1 MTRTVRCLPT
11 SAIKSDDPIALDTS
25 TPALVL
31 RLDPNIFHHG
41 TLGVIRSLGRAGVEI
56 HAVLE
61 GRHAPA
67 SRSRFVHR
75 TYPLPPEMLDPQILL
90 ANLKNIAEGVGRRA
104 VLFPVDDASS
114 IFTAEHIDSLI
125 DHFIL
130 PTQEPTLPRRVADKA
145 TLAEICRESE
155 MPYPETYVPRSLDEV
170 REAVARLKLP
180 LVAKWS
186 RPWLPMPSRTT
197 LIRSLDEAVQLF
209 ALTPAAGGPLLL
221 QRRLPTGQGVDWFFH
236 GYFNSSSSCL
246 LGAVGR
252 KERAYPPQT
261 GLTTLGRWQPNPSL
275 ESMARRF
282 AAQLGY
288 AGILDLDFRYDPA
301 AGVYYLLDF
310 NPRLGA
316 QFRLF
321 TDRQGLDLVRA
332 QHLDLTGRPVPKA
345 SPQYNRA
352 FLVETYDPVSTALQL
367 WNKTLSMSEWRHSLR
382 GTKELAWFAL
392 DDLRPSL
399 AVGSR
404 WLAFCFQRLWHG
416 ATPPTN
422 TTAEP
427 NTGH

>member
-1 MTRTVRCLPT
+1 MK
-11 SAIKSDDPIALDTS
+11 ADGPITLDIS

-41 TLGVIRSLGRAGVEI
+41 TLGVIRSLGRAGVEV

-61 GRHAPA
+61 GRHPPA

-75 TYPLPPEMLDPQILL
+75 TYPLRPEMLDPQTML
-90 ANLKNIAEGVGRRA
+90 ANLKNITERIGRRA

-114 IFTAEHIDSLI
+114 IFVAEHTNDLV
-125 DHFIL
+125 DHFLL
-130 PTQEPTLPRRVADKA
+130 PEQEPTLPRRVADKA
-145 TLAEICRESE
+145 ALAEICRESDI
-155 MPYPETYVPRSLDEV
+155 PYPETYVPRSLGEV
-170 REAVARLKLP
+170 KEAVARLKLP

-186 RPWLPMPSRTT
+186 RPWLPMPSRTR
-197 LIRSLDEAVQLF
+197 LIRSLDEVVRLF
-209 ALTPAAGGPLLL
+209 TLTPMAGGPLLL
-221 QRRLPTGQGVDWFFH
+221 QRRLPVGCGVDWFFH
-236 GYFNSSSSCL
+236 GYFDSSSSCL

-261 GLTTLGRWQPNPSL
+261 GLTTLGRWQPNPPL

-282 AAQLGY
+282 AAHLRY

-301 AGVYYLLDF
+301 AEVYYLLDF

-352 FLVETYDPVSTALQL
+352 FLVETYDPVSTAMQL
-367 WNKTLSMSEWRHSLR
+367 WNKTLSVSEWRQSLR
-382 GTKELAWFAL
+382 GTDELAWFAL

-399 AVGSR
+399 AVGWR

-422 TTAEP
+422 TTAEL